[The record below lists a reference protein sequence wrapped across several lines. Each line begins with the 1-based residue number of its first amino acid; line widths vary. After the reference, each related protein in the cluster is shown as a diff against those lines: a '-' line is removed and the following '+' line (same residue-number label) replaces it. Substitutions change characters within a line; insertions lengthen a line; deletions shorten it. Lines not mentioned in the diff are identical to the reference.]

1 MLEEGLDVVKVPIDS
16 NLSRRR
22 KTPQISCNLSTK
34 RASFS
39 LILLSPL
46 FDLKVDYFRRRHFQK
61 WLSQAFHPLTR
72 FQASAK
78 NQQEFDTHVCVLTVK
93 LSPHNHLL
101 QLNGSKTPHYWALY
115 VDQPIVG
122 GKDFSSVKRDLSAW
136 NWLEKLRS
144 VSLNTLKA
152 PDCQSVKF
160 FVFTMKLTSFGWA
173 HCQ

>member
-61 WLSQAFHPLTR
+61 
-72 FQASAK
+72 
-78 NQQEFDTHVCVLTVK
+78 
-93 LSPHNHLL
+93 
-101 QLNGSKTPHYWALY
+101 
-115 VDQPIVG
+115 
-122 GKDFSSVKRDLSAW
+122 
-136 NWLEKLRS
+136 
-144 VSLNTLKA
+144 
-152 PDCQSVKF
+152 
-160 FVFTMKLTSFGWA
+160 
-173 HCQ
+173 

>member
-1 MLEEGLDVVKVPIDS
+1 MLEEGLDVVKVPINR
-16 NLSRRR
+16 NLSRRG
-22 KTPQISCNLSTK
+22 KTPQISWNLSTK
-34 RASFS
+34 RASFP
-39 LILLSPL
+39 LILLFPL

-93 LSPHNHLL
+93 LSSHNHLL

-115 VDQPIVG
+115 VQQPIVG
-122 GKDFSSVKRDLSAW
+122 GKDSSSVKPDLIAW

-152 PDCQSVKF
+152 SSWLSIC
-160 FVFTMKLTSFGWA
+160 
-173 HCQ
+173 